1 LDKIDFLALTTN
13 LWTSR
18 GNEGYITI
26 TCHFLWTGAKLESA
40 ILATRQL
47 VTFTNHTAPNF
58 AETIA
63 SVLTEWAITNK
74 VVCLVT
80 DNDSI
85 VAYFKRNTI
94 AYEKFKDAQG
104 VVKPCGLLQEMP
116 TRRNSAYE
124 KLKRIIK
131 TNEHITVVLV
141 TSRNAPQPL
150 SPEEVDV
157 LTELSKLLSPFE
169 DAFLSVSRNTN
180 VSVSIIIPVICK
192 LFHKIKAL
200 DGKLKTVE
208 GIFALDVV
216 KSRLRE
222 RLLPYESRTV
232 PGIATLL
239 A

>member
-1 LDKIDFLALTTN
+1 
-13 LWTSR
+13 
-18 GNEGYITI
+18 
-26 TCHFLWTGAKLESA
+26 
-40 ILATRQL
+40 
-47 VTFTNHTAPNF
+47 
-58 AETIA
+58 
-63 SVLTEWAITNK
+63 
-74 VVCLVT
+74 
-80 DNDSI
+80 
-85 VAYFKRNTI
+85 
-94 AYEKFKDAQG
+94 
-104 VVKPCGLLQEMP
+104 MP

-124 KLKRIIK
+124 KIKRIIK

-169 DAFLSVSRNTN
+169 DAFLSVSKNTN

-222 RLLPYESRTV
+222 RLLPYESRTN

-239 A
+239 DSRLKKQGFLCQNNCEEASKALQEELNSTLVSIPRPQPAPPTEEPTRFLFLKSGSHFRDPSAISRKIVFIF